1 MLTDRELIEKL
12 GDALQHAVDFLSL
25 EAIILAREPAF
36 LKTWEA
42 LIAKARAALAAPV
55 VPIEKW
61 QALAD
66 AGKHADNRTFANAH
80 RSDLH
85 LIAAKKAE
93 QAWRS
98 RPTWPS
104 DFCRTGA

>member
-1 MLTDRELIEKL
+1 MTQQPYSLTEAEYEK
-12 GDALQHAVDFLSL
+12 
-25 EAIILAREPAF
+25 
-36 LKTWEA
+36 
-42 LIAKARAALAAPV
+42 V
-55 VPIEKW
+55 V
-61 QALAD
+61 AD